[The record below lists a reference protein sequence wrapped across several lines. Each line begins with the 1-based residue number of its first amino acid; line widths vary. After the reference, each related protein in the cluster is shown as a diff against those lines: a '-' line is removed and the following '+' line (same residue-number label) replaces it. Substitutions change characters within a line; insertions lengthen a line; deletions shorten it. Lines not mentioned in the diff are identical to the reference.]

1 MLQISNRSLE
11 LATAYPYDRQ
21 QLTDD
26 ITSAAFR
33 VKWGTDA
40 IAQFRAQFRAQLQSQ
55 RMGRPCAE
63 FLQDIEREG
72 QRVSWAPDRLAD
84 PDEWALPT
92 VAWAA
97 AESSA
102 SLCGENNVGT
112 PYAELLTE

>member
-11 LATAYPYDRQ
+11 LAAAYPYDMQ

-33 VKWGTDA
+33 AKWGTDA
-40 IAQFRAQFRAQLQSQ
+40 IAQFRAQLQGQ

-84 PDEWALPT
+84 PEEWVLPT
-92 VAWAA
+92 VAWAG
-97 AESSA
+97 
-102 SLCGENNVGT
+102 C
-112 PYAELLTE
+112 